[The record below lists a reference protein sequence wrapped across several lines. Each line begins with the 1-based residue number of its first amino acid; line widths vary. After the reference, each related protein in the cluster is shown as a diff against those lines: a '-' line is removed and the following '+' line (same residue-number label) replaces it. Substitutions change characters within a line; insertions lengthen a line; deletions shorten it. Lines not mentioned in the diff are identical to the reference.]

1 MRHTW
6 TGDEG
11 QKLSEQRHKGRSLTE
26 IASALYVS
34 RCAVAGKM
42 YRLGLTMD
50 VHEIRFAQRRSNIHR
65 GQ

>member
-26 IASALYVS
+26 IASALHVS

-42 YRLGLTMD
+42 NRLRLTMD
-50 VHEIRFAQRRSNIHR
+50 VREIRFAQRRSNIH
-65 GQ
+65 GGH